1 MENYW
6 VYILYSKSLDR
17 FYIGYTSDLV
27 SRLAQHINHVFKG
40 SFTDKA
46 NDWEVFFSV
55 ECKNERQAIAVEKHI
70 KKNKSRKYLKNMKVY
85 PEISSK
91 LLEKYK

>member
-6 VYILYSKSLDR
+6 VYILYSISLDR
-17 FYIGYTSDLV
+17 FYIGYTSDLA
-27 SRLAQHINHVFKG
+27 SRLAQHTIHIFKG

-55 ECKNERQAIAVEKHI
+55 ECENERQAIAIEKHI
-70 KKNKSRKYLKNMKVY
+70 KKNKSRKYLENIKVY